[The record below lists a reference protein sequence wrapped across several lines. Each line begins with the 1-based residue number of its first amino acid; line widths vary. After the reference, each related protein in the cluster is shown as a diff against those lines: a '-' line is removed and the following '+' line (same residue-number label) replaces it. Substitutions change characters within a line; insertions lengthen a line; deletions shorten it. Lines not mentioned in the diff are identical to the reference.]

1 MVTLSL
7 WMVENAMDMVQTI
20 QRLLFYELVYG
31 SGSDAELSASDMV
44 TVMGKLDD
52 VVDVSVVTAELSN
65 DIFLIISLIL
75 IPRRDMAPVS
85 NM

>member
-1 MVTLSL
+1 
-7 WMVENAMDMVQTI
+7 MDMVQTI
-20 QRLLFYELVYG
+20 QDLVDVELG
-31 SGSDAELSASDMV
+31 SGSGDGELSASDMV
-44 TVMGKLDD
+44 TVVGKLDD

-75 IPRRDMAPVS
+75 ISRSDMAPVS

>member
-1 MVTLSL
+1 
-7 WMVENAMDMVQTI
+7 MDMVQTI

-31 SGSDAELSASDMV
+31 SGSDGELSASDMV

-75 IPRRDMAPVS
+75 ISRSDMAPVS

>member
-1 MVTLSL
+1 
-7 WMVENAMDMVQTI
+7 MVENAMDMVQTI

-65 DIFLIISLIL
+65 DIFSMISDIL
-75 IPRRDMAPVS
+75 ISRSDMAPVS